1 MEQDAMVVRN
11 IINDLSLNYIEK
23 RDILQEKVDVLIRT
37 ITSKAA
43 EVEERKKDIAK
54 F

>member
-1 MEQDAMVVRN
+1 MEQDATVVRN
-11 IINDLSLNYIEK
+11 IINDLSLNYVDK
-23 RDILQEKVDVLIRT
+23 RDILQEKLNSLIRT
-37 ITSKAA
+37 ISSKAA